1 MDTLT
6 QQHSGAYSSTDAP
19 HESAVSAVSWPA
31 IFAGAF
37 VAAAS
42 SLVLAALG
50 SGFGL
55 ASVSAWPNS
64 GVSATTF
71 TVMTA
76 VWLIVVQWLA
86 SGVGGYVAGRL
97 RTKWATTH
105 THEVFFRDTAHGF
118 ITWAV
123 ATVLVAI
130 VLTSAATSAVS
141 SGVHAAATVASGASQ
156 GAATA
161 VAQSAPTNTSQGS
174 PTIAPYNIDMLFRSP
189 RADSSTATAD
199 ARAEAARILANGVVS
214 GDVPSEDRTYLAELV
229 AARTG
234 VSVEDAQKRV
244 DAGIAQAKAA
254 GVKARQAADAARK
267 AASEASIYTALSMLV
282 GAFIACIAAALGG
295 QRRDLH
301 A

>member
-1 MDTLT
+1 MDILT
-6 QQHSGAYSSTDAP
+6 QQRSGALSSTDAP

-76 VWLIVVQWLA
+76 IWLIVVQWLA
-86 SGVGGYVAGRL
+86 SGLGGYVAGRL
-97 RTKWATTH
+97 RTKWASTH

-123 ATVLVAI
+123 ATILVAGF
-130 VLTSAATSAVS
+130 VASAATSAVS
-141 SGVHAAATVASGASQ
+141 GGVHAAATVAAGASQ
-156 GAATA
+156 GAT
-161 VAQSAPTNTSQGS
+161 
-174 PTIAPYNIDMLFRSP
+174 
-189 RADSSTATAD
+189 
-199 ARAEAARILANGVVS
+199 
-214 GDVPSEDRTYLAELV
+214 
-229 AARTG
+229 
-234 VSVEDAQKRV
+234 
-244 DAGIAQAKAA
+244 
-254 GVKARQAADAARK
+254 
-267 AASEASIYTALSMLV
+267 
-282 GAFIACIAAALGG
+282 
-295 QRRDLH
+295 
-301 A
+301 

>member
-6 QQHSGAYSSTDAP
+6 QQRSGALSSTDAT

-55 ASVSAWPNS
+55 ASVSPWPNS

-76 VWLIVVQWLA
+76 IWLIVVQWVA
-86 SGVGGYVAGRL
+86 SGLGGYVAGRL
-97 RTKWATTH
+97 RTKWTNTH

-123 ATVLVAI
+123 ATILIVA
-130 VLTSAATSAVS
+130 VLTSATASAIS

-161 VAQSAPTNTSQGS
+161 AAQSASTSMSQAS
-174 PTIAPYNIDMLFRSP
+174 PAIAPYNIDMLFRSP
-189 RADSSTATAD
+189 RTDSSAATAD
-199 ARAEAARILANGVVS
+199 ARTEAARILANGVTS
-214 GDVPSEDRTYLAELV
+214 GDVPGADRTYLAELV
-229 AARTG
+229 ATRTG
-234 VSVEDAQKRV
+234 ISLEDAQKRV
-244 DAGIAQAKAA
+244 DNAIAQAKAA
-254 GVKARQAADAARK
+254 ETKAGQAADTARK

>member
-6 QQHSGAYSSTDAP
+6 QQRTGVLSSTDAP

-42 SLVLAALG
+42 SLVLVALG
-50 SGFGL
+50 SGFGM
-55 ASVSAWPNS
+55 ASVSPWPNS

-76 VWLIVVQWLA
+76 IWLIVVQWLA
-86 SGVGGYVAGRL
+86 SGLGGYVAGRL
-97 RTKWATTH
+97 RTKWANTH
-105 THEVFFRDTAHGF
+105 THEIFFRDTAHGF

-123 ATVLVAI
+123 ATVLVVA
-130 VLTSAATSAVS
+130 VVTSAAATAITG
-141 SGVHAAATVASGASQ
+141 GVHAAATVASGASQ
-156 GAATA
+156 GAAT
-161 VAQSAPTNTSQGS
+161 VALQGTGTNASQGM
-174 PTIAPYNIDMLFRSP
+174 APYNIDTLFRSARP
-189 RADSSTATAD
+189 DSSANTTD
-199 ARAEAARILANGVVS
+199 ARAEAARILANGIVS
-214 GDVPSEDRTYLAELV
+214 GDIPTADRTYLAELV

-234 VSVEDAQKRV
+234 ISPEDAQKRV
-244 DAGIAQAKAA
+244 DTAIAQAKAA
-254 GVKARQAADAARK
+254 DAKARQAADTARK